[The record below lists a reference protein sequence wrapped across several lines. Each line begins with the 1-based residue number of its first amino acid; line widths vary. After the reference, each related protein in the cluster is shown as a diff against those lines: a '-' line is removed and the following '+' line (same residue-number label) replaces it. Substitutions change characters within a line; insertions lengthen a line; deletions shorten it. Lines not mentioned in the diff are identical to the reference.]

1 MSGIGRLLEGASNTS
16 TRVPTFLQM
25 EAVECGAAAL
35 GAVLAHYSRWVALE
49 ELRVTTGVSRDGANA
64 GNLVRAARNYGLE
77 ASGARLDP
85 EQVLAL
91 PMPFIAFWNGNHFVV
106 VDGVGRDYVR
116 LMDPASGPRK
126 ITKDEFTAAYSGVAL
141 RMKPGA
147 DFQPGGTRQGTLSLL
162 LPRMRH
168 SLDAVSATMI
178 VTLFLVVP
186 GLIAPA
192 VVRSFIDDVLSRGY
206 YSWIIPLLLGLLL
219 AAFLNGVLIFFQQ
232 LFLLRLETKLT
243 VSTASDLFWHTLRV
257 PVSFYDQRYVGDVA
271 TRVASCHR
279 LAELLSGPLSTTA
292 VNIFLIGFYGV
303 VMALYSVPLT
313 LVVVLMSSLNI
324 ASVRLA
330 SRSLRDLN
338 TNLLNKG
345 AKLNGA
351 SMAGLRS
358 IETVKASGSESDFFH
373 LWAGYQTAGVNGEQR
388 LGQVSTLLGTSP
400 ALVSSLTT
408 ALVLGLGG
416 VLIIEGQLTMGALI
430 AFQLLMVHFT
440 GPIQSLVGFG
450 SQIQQIRGDLSRIQD
465 VIDHPVDPLSEIPPL
480 GAEGA
485 VKKLTG
491 AIELRGVGFQY
502 GPLDPPLIDDFHIS
516 IEPGSRVALVGGSGS
531 GKTTIAKLILG
542 VVQPTKGEVLFDGEP
557 ITEIPREVFTSS
569 VASVDQEIFLFE
581 GSVNEAIRLWDT
593 TVGRDD
599 VLRAA
604 RDACIHKEISAR
616 PGGYE
621 SQVVENGSNFSGG
634 QRQRIEIARALAKN
648 PAVCVLDEATAALD
662 AVTEKRIDDNLRAR
676 GITCVIVAHRL
687 STIRD
692 CDEILVLE
700 RGRVVERGTHDVL
713 MAEKGRYSELV
724 SLQ

>member
-1 MSGIGRLLEGASNTS
+1 MSGIGGLIQGASRNR

-35 GAVLAHYSRWVALE
+35 GAVLAHHGRWVALE

-64 GNLVRAARNYGLE
+64 GNLVRAARSYGLE
-77 ASGARLDP
+77 ASGVRRDP
-85 EQVLAL
+85 EQVLSL
-91 PMPFIAFWNGNHFVV
+91 PMPFIAFWNANHFVV
-106 VDGVGRDYVR
+106 VDGVGHDYVR
-116 LMDPASGPRK
+116 VMDPSSGPRK
-126 ITKDEFTAAYSGVAL
+126 VTREEFAAAYSGIAL
-141 RMKPGA
+141 QMTPGP
-147 DFQPGGTRQGTLSLL
+147 DFQPGGTRQGTLNLL
-162 LPRMRH
+162 LPRLRH
-168 SLDAVSATMI
+168 SVDAVSAVMI
-178 VTLFLVVP
+178 VTLFLVIP
-186 GLIAPA
+186 GLIGPA
-192 VVRSFIDDVLSRGY
+192 VVKSFIDDVLSRGY

-219 AAFLNGVLIFFQQ
+219 AAVFNGVLIFFQQ

-243 VSTASDLFWHTLRV
+243 VSTASELFWHTLRV

-271 TRVASCHR
+271 TRVGSCHR
-279 LAELLSGPLSTTA
+279 LAELLSGPLSTNA
-292 VNIFLIGFYGV
+292 VNLFLIAFYGL

-313 LVVVLMSSLNI
+313 AVVVLMASLNV

-338 TNLLNKG
+338 ANLLNKR

-358 IETVKASGSESDFFH
+358 IETIKASGSESDFFQ
-373 LWAGYQTAGVNGEQR
+373 LWSGYQTAGVNGEQR
-388 LGQVSTLLGTSP
+388 LGQVSTLLGSSP
-400 ALVSSLTT
+400 ALVSHLTT

-416 VLIIEGQLTMGALI
+416 LLIIEGHLTMGALI
-430 AFQLLMVHFT
+430 AFQLLMAHFT

-465 VIDHPVDPLSEIPPL
+465 VIDHPVDPLSEIPSL
-480 GAEGA
+480 GPDGV

-502 GPLDPPLIDDFHIS
+502 GPLDPPLIEGFDLS
-516 IEPGSRVALVGGSGS
+516 IKPGSRVALVGGSGS

-542 VVQPTKGEVLFDGEP
+542 VVQPTSGEVLFDGEP
-557 ITEIPREVFTSS
+557 IMGIPREVFTSS
-569 VASVDQEIFLFE
+569 VASVDQEVFLFE
-581 GSVNEAIRLWDT
+581 GSVNDAIRLWDT

-599 VLRAA
+599 VMRAA
-604 RDACIHKEISAR
+604 RDACIHKEIAAR

-621 SQVVENGSNFSGG
+621 SHVVENGSNFSGG

-648 PAVCVLDEATAALD
+648 PSVCVLDEATAALD
-662 AVTEKRIDDNLRAR
+662 AVTEKEIDDNLRQR
-676 GITCVIVAHRL
+676 GMTCVIVAHRL

-692 CDEILVLE
+692 CDEIIVLD

-713 MAEKGRYSELV
+713 MAMNGRYSELV
-724 SLQ
+724 ALQ